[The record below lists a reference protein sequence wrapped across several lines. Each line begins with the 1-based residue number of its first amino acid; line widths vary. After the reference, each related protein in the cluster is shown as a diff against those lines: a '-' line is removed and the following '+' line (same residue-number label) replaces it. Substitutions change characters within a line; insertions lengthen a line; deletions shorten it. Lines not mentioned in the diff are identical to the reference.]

1 MNDDSS
7 ADRPSGTDRPSGA
20 DRPPGTDRPPVA
32 DQAAPGPSIDADLFA
47 GLEATL
53 LGQAPHLS
61 RLDVIA
67 QTGVTSERA
76 RDLWLSLGFPSP
88 ASDDEVLFTDED
100 VTAVRLLGD
109 LVEGGIVD
117 PRTEFALT
125 RSMGRSF
132 SRLAE
137 WEIAEVA
144 EMLVEH
150 EVPLDMAE
158 IEPIISRTLP
168 TLSKL
173 QEYVW
178 RRHLAN
184 AAGRVLLNAD
194 TDAVVQC
201 VGFADI
207 VGYTRRTRSLSA
219 EELAEMVE
227 RFESTVNTVISDH
240 GGRIIKTI
248 GDEVLFVVDEP
259 TAGGRIGL
267 ALAGAHELDDEFP
280 EVRVGMA
287 HGRVLARLGD
297 VFGETVNIA
306 SRLTSLARPGR
317 VLADRELADALR
329 DQETEFRVRR
339 ARTTPVKGYTRLETW
354 SVKAPKAPRN
364 P

>member
-1 MNDDSS
+1 MF
-7 ADRPSGTDRPSGA
+7 
-20 DRPPGTDRPPVA
+20 
-32 DQAAPGPSIDADLFA
+32 AA
-47 GLEATL
+47 LEATL

-67 QTGVTSERA
+67 QTGVTPERA

-100 VTAVRLLGD
+100 VEAVRLLGD
-109 LVEGGIVD
+109 LVDGGIVD

-144 EMLVEH
+144 AMLVQH
-150 EVPLDMAE
+150 QIPLDMAE
-158 IEPIISRTLP
+158 IEPIIARTLP
-168 TLSKL
+168 TLTSL

-184 AAGRVLLNAD
+184 AAGRLLLNAD
-194 TDAVVQC
+194 ADAVVQT

-219 EELAEMVE
+219 EELADMVE

-248 GDEVLFVVDEP
+248 GDEVLFVVDDQVA
-259 TAGGRIGL
+259 AGHIAL
-267 ALAGAHELDDEFP
+267 ALAGAHKADEEFP

-306 SRLTSLARPGR
+306 SRLTSIARPGR
-317 VLADRELADALR
+317 VLANRELAEALKER
-329 DQETEFRVRR
+329 ESEFRVRR
-339 ARTTPVKGYTRLETW
+339 ARTTPVKGYSRLETW
-354 SVKAPKAPRN
+354 AIKEPKAARTP
-364 P
+364 